1 MAMQN
6 YDLQN
11 SIDAPQGPGANGD
24 LNWFDSNHPN
34 AYGRVLSGPG
44 DNLGSNGPQGNNQ
57 NYDAFGGS
65 TGQPFDPTWNLSNAG
80 GVPTPTLNASDSPNG
95 GLPALWDQNFAYA
108 DFTAPDANAVAN
120 DPGNLYA
127 LSQVQKADERGAS
140 AHGTLQ
146 TGGFMRSLNRDVQG
160 TAAGQYQNVYNR
172 DLSTYG
178 TNRGNAL
185 DAFNIARGVSN
196 DAFDRTFGVA
206 NANNANDLAYA
217 GIYGRNALTGAGA
230 TGGGITDAANARGAG
245 LVAGSNAWNQ
255 ALTSIGL
262 TASQIGQL
270 KARGL
275 I

>member
-1 MAMQN
+1 MAIQDYDVVQAQN
-6 YDLQN
+6 DV
-11 SIDAPQGPGANGD
+11 PGGMD
-24 LNWFDSNHPN
+24 DWFNQNHPN
-34 AYGRVLSGPG
+34 NLSK
-44 DNLGSNGPQGNNQ
+44 NGPATGQG
-57 NYDAFGGS
+57 

-80 GVPTPTLNASDSPNG
+80 GVTPTLNASDSTGG
-95 GLPALWDQNFAYA
+95 GLPALWDQNFAYQ
-108 DFTAPDANAVAN
+108 DFQAPDANAVAN

-146 TGGFMRSLNRDVQG
+146 TGGFMRSLNRDIQG

-196 DAFDRTFGVA
+196 DAFDKSFMVA
-206 NANNANDLAYA
+206 NANNGNDLAYA
-217 GIYGRNALTGAGA
+217 QLFGRNALTGAGA